1 VPAVLTSVPI
11 TGGRRLV
18 TASGT
23 WEELSVRK
31 DLDGVL
37 LDLIVRTDGPE
48 PGLLDQVRERFPDV
62 VKVRPEYDRPTVEG
76 TVAVGASLDELY
88 AAYHLE
94 THAAEAP
101 DLLMALFREVAE
113 EVADAAD

>member
-1 VPAVLTSVPI
+1 MSA
-11 TGGRRLV
+11 RD
-18 TASGT
+18 
-23 WEELSVRK
+23 

-62 VKVRPEYDRPTVEG
+62 VKVRPEYERPTVESSI
-76 TVAVGASLDELY
+76 AAGASLDELY

-94 THAAEAP
+94 THAAEPLDA
-101 DLLMALFREVAE
+101 LMALFREIAE
-113 EVADAAD
+113 EVADASD